1 MSEKQYNNGIK
12 QINIILIIYYI
23 YINLESFIMYQ
34 IILYTFI
41 TNLV

>member
-23 YINLESFIMYQ
+23 YIN
-34 IILYTFI
+34 IIIYYVSDYIIYII